1 MTSGHTGPGDF
12 GRDPLGDFLA
22 RFLGAGQPAS
32 QRAGGGRSYEFMR
45 LMSEPARQLVSAAA
59 QYAAQHGSADLDTEH
74 LLRAA
79 LSDEPTRSMV
89 GHAGADPDLL
99 AADIDR
105 QAGEGPPRT
114 SIALSPAVK
123 RALWDS
129 HDIARARGASY
140 IGPEHIL
147 TALAAN
153 RDSSAGQMLAGAAH
167 GEGFGGRQPSFP
179 EASAGGGE
187 RGAAAGARSPGTPL
201 LERYGRDLTQE
212 AREGRVDPVIG
223 RESEIEQTV
232 EVLARRGKNN
242 PVLIGEAGVGKTAI
256 VEGLAQRIVEG
267 GRPGQPAGPPR
278 GPGGLLRRRGRH
290 ALPR

>member
-1 MTSGHTGPGDF
+1 MSSAYMGPDDF
-12 GRDPLGDFLA
+12 GGDPLGDFLA
-22 RFLGAGQPAS
+22 RFLGAAQSGAQH
-32 QRAGGGRSYEFMR
+32 GGGRSYEFMR
-45 LMSEPARQLVSAAA
+45 LMSEPARQLLSGAA

-79 LSDEPTRSMV
+79 LSTEPTRSMV
-89 GHAGADPDLL
+89 GHAGADPDGL

-105 QAGEGPPRT
+105 QAGDGPPRT

-129 HDIARARGASY
+129 HDIARAGGASY

-153 RDSSAGQMLAGAAH
+153 RDSSAGQMLSGAH
-167 GEGFGGRQPSFP
+167 GDGLGSRPSAFP
-179 EASAGGGE
+179 E
-187 RGAAAGARSPGTPL
+187 GAAASEQPPPAAPGARASSTPH
-201 LERYGRDLTQE
+201 LEKYGRDLTQA
-212 AREGRVDPVIG
+212 AREGRIDPVIG
-223 RESEIEQTV
+223 RDSEIEQTI

-256 VEGLAQRIVEG
+256 VEGLAQRIVDGDVPDNLLGRRVRTGRLLRGG
-267 GRPGQPAGPPR
+267 GRDAVPR
-278 GPGGLLRRRGRH
+278 
-290 ALPR
+290 